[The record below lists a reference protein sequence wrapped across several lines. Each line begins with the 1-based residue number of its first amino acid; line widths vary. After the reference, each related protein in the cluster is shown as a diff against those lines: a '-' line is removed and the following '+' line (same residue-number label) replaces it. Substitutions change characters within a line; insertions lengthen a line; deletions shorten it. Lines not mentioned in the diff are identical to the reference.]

1 MRFAWAPLLV
11 SLVSCRAACGLD
23 ELEGAGGAGAGGGST
38 STDASTSSAGG
49 GGGAGGAGGGGEG
62 GGCVPGEECVLC
74 ADDFLGT
81 EPDSCLVVEEGCAQS
96 GGGGGC
102 AGTWAIGSDVMGISP
117 EPQSGFWDLGWPAIF
132 VRTTS
137 PVPGTQPFI
146 ARTLVE
152 TLAGGGSGWPGY
164 EFQLGGIV
172 VSTTTDAEPADDW
185 FKAEYGT
192 LAAAASRG
200 LRTVRHDENANG
212 TALGTYPSDER
223 IGDDV
228 DDDATGPGSPNWV
241 EIAVCRT
248 DSGVLWAFYRPVGG
262 GWSRVYPLENPA
274 LGEDAYVGLVA
285 AAGSTNAD
293 LLARFGFF
301 ELRAIPSLPT
311 PNDCETWLAAH
322 PLPPAQ

>member
-1 MRFAWAPLLV
+1 MVLDGRAPV
-11 SLVSCRAACGLD
+11 GVR
-23 ELEGAGGAGAGGGST
+23 
-38 STDASTSSAGG
+38 
-49 GGGAGGAGGGGEG
+49 
-62 GGCVPGEECVLC
+62 VLC

-102 AGTWAIGSDVMGISP
+102 AGTWAIGSDVMSISP

-212 TALGTYPSDER
+212 DPLGTYPSDER

-228 DDDATGPGSPNWV
+228 DAGASGNTSPSWV

-248 DSGVLWAFYRPVGG
+248 DDERLWALYKPAGVTLWGH
-262 GWSRVYPLENPA
+262 VAPLENPA
-274 LGEDAYVGLVA
+274 LDEDAYVGLVA
-285 AAGSTNAD
+285 AAGSTSAD

-301 ELRAIPSLPT
+301 ELRAIPSLPD
-311 PNDCETWLAAH
+311 PDACEAWLAAH
-322 PLPPAQ
+322 PLAPAQ